1 MKEYA
6 NAQRKS
12 YVDNELMQKK
22 YKDMALETIER
33 ILKNTEHGL
42 ITINEG
48 MKALCDPIDGIVLQA
63 VRTAMENIKLQP
75 FYSAY
80 KNTLKNIW
88 GIEL

>member
-12 YVDNELMQKK
+12 YENNELIQEK
-22 YKDMALETIER
+22 YKDTAVEIIER

-48 MKALCDPIDGIVLQA
+48 MKALCNPLDGIVL
-63 VRTAMENIKLQP
+63 
-75 FYSAY
+75 
-80 KNTLKNIW
+80 
-88 GIEL
+88 

>member
-12 YVDNELMQKK
+12 YVDNEVMQKK

-48 MKALCDPIDGIVLQA
+48 MKALCHPLDGIIL
-63 VRTAMENIKLQP
+63 
-75 FYSAY
+75 
-80 KNTLKNIW
+80 
-88 GIEL
+88 

>member
-12 YVDNELMQKK
+12 YIDNELMQKK

-33 ILKNTEHGL
+33 ILKNVERGS

-48 MKALCDPIDGIVLQA
+48 MKALCNPLDGIIL
-63 VRTAMENIKLQP
+63 
-75 FYSAY
+75 
-80 KNTLKNIW
+80 
-88 GIEL
+88 